1 MNSNRKFDFVCF
13 CFISLKKSI
22 NELVLF
28 SALLDT
34 HKLLIFKFSDQ
45 LNRFGQCR
53 LSMHLSFS
61 KFLHRFSLKYLLFSI
76 YRQMP
81 IYMHHHGHMDHI
93 HYHRQ
98 QCNHLAKVQYLNSLN
113 KWNQFNFFFIIQK
126 TSKQKHTNTY
136 Y

>member
-45 LNRFGQCR
+45 LNRFGQMKTFYASFIFKIFTSIFFKILTIFHIQTNANLYAPPWPHGSHS
-53 LSMHLSFS
+53 LSPPTMQPLSES
-61 KFLHRFSLKYLLFSI
+61 PILELTEQMESI
-76 YRQMP
+76 
-81 IYMHHHGHMDHI
+81 
-93 HYHRQ
+93 
-98 QCNHLAKVQYLNSLN
+98 
-113 KWNQFNFFFIIQK
+113 
-126 TSKQKHTNTY
+126 
-136 Y
+136 